1 MCACVC
7 VSLSSLSHMCL
18 CVCMYRFRSD
28 PALANQIKK
37 MEEEVL
43 AGTVAPGTAADIL
56 VDTFLNI
63 STL

>member
-1 MCACVC
+1 MCPHHFIYV
-7 VSLSSLSHMCL
+7 
-18 CVCMYRFRSD
+18 CVCMCRFRSD

-43 AGTVAPGTAADIL
+43 AGTAAPGTAADIL

-63 STL
+63 STS